1 MQKILEMPWLHSA
14 VDRFHQLVV
23 TERLPHALLLQGR
36 EGDGAEVLAQT
47 LAKAALC
54 SAPELGYPCN
64 HCKSCLLHQADTHPD
79 YLKIEPGG
87 ASATVRVDEIRL
99 LVERFS
105 STSQIAGRKVAL
117 ILHSETM
124 NNAAANALLKTLE
137 EPPGESLLILVT
149 EGTKPLLPTVRSRC
163 QPIAMQRPSAEQI
176 KTWLAAKE
184 YAGKL
189 SEELLHALDYQP
201 LRLMHWI
208 EEEKQPQWDH
218 FQAIMS
224 GVAEMAL
231 SPVTAAV
238 ECKDVSIGDQLDW
251 IDGRLCTLIRQRA
264 LEGKVPKPQES
275 RYLEQLGSLRGELV
289 HSANVNAQL
298 FSENLF
304 MLWQQ
309 FNRKAS

>member
-1 MQKILEMPWLHSA
+1 MQKIAEMPWLHDA
-14 VDRFHQLVV
+14 IDRFHQLIVA
-23 TERLPHALLLQGR
+23 ERLPHALLLQGR
-36 EGDGAEVLAQT
+36 EGDGSEVLAQT

-79 YLKIEPGG
+79 CIKIVPGG

-99 LVERFS
+99 LVDRFN
-105 STSQIAGRKVAL
+105 STAQIAQRKVAL
-117 ILHSETM
+117 ILHAETM
-124 NNAAANALLKTLE
+124 NTAAANALLKTLE
-137 EPPGESLLILVT
+137 EPPGDSLLILVT

-163 QPIAMQRPSAEQI
+163 QRITMQRPDADQI
-176 KTWLAAKE
+176 KAWLAAKD
-184 YAGKL
+184 YTGKL
-189 SEELLHALDYQP
+189 SEDLLEALDYQP

-208 EEEKQPQWDH
+208 EEDMQPHWDH

-224 GVAEMAL
+224 GVADMKL
-231 SPVTAAV
+231 SPVSAAI

-251 IDGRLCTLIRQRA
+251 IDKRLYRVIRN
-264 LEGKVPKPQES
+264 KVAQGTPPKPQES
-275 RYLEQLGSLRGELV
+275 RYLVQLTALRGELV

-309 FNRKAS
+309 FNRQSG